1 MFRKLY
7 LQKIRFGKPGP
18 LCRLEND
25 MGDVS
30 VLTLVVFD
38 VAMRLL
44 MWLLTKYT
52 LC

>member
-1 MFRKLY
+1 MFRKTY
-7 LQKIRFGKPGP
+7 LQKISFGKPRP
-18 LCRLEND
+18 ICRLEND

-30 VLTLVVFD
+30 VLPLFVFH

-44 MWLLTKYT
+44 VWLLTKYT